1 MIFNSLTFIFL
12 CFIPCI
18 ICVLFIEKIGGRL
31 RVRIQNV
38 ILVLFSLFFYA
49 WSGTQYMK
57 ILVSLILLNYVL
69 GFFIKKSRAVL
80 ALGILLNLVILFYYK
95 YLNLVITT
103 YNDILHRDFF
113 LWEIIAPLG
122 ISFIIFQC
130 ISYIFD
136 VYHEKGKV
144 CRNFLDFAL
153 YISFFPKISQ
163 GPIVKYQDMVGQLK
177 ERRITFEKFI
187 RGLERFIIGLSKKIL
202 IADILGQ
209 TSGSIFYNMGMG
221 MDVGTAWIALLCYTF
236 SLYMDFSGYSDMAI
250 GMAAMFGF
258 DFKENFNFPYL
269 STSVTEFWRRWHI
282 SLGAW
287 FREYLYFPLGG
298 SRKGNV
304 YLNLFIVFLATGIWH
319 GAAWVYL
326 FWGAMH
332 GVCVVVERYLMRKG
346 WYEKIPAI
354 FRWAATFFIVSIGWI
369 TFNVSKFDEFTEFLG
384 YLFGR
389 GTPVSFTWLFYLTP
403 RLVALWAVVIFG
415 TLIFSRK
422 KVQIRLSKWNEES
435 QIFNGVKYVMLLACV
450 FLCFITSVSEG
461 YQPFLYFQF

>member
-209 TSGSIFYNMGMG
+209 TSGSIFLQYGDGNGRRNC
-221 MDVGTAWIALLCYTF
+221 MDRPALLYIQF
-236 SLYMDFSGYSDMAI
+236 VY
-250 GMAAMFGF
+250 GF
-258 DFKENFNFPYL
+258 
-269 STSVTEFWRRWHI
+269 
-282 SLGAW
+282 
-287 FREYLYFPLGG
+287 FR
-298 SRKGNV
+298 
-304 YLNLFIVFLATGIWH
+304 
-319 GAAWVYL
+319 
-326 FWGAMH
+326 
-332 GVCVVVERYLMRKG
+332 
-346 WYEKIPAI
+346 I
-354 FRWAATFFIVSIGWI
+354 FRHGYRNGGYVWI
-369 TFNVSKFDEFTEFLG
+369 
-384 YLFGR
+384 
-389 GTPVSFTWLFYLTP
+389 
-403 RLVALWAVVIFG
+403 
-415 TLIFSRK
+415 
-422 KVQIRLSKWNEES
+422 
-435 QIFNGVKYVMLLACV
+435 
-450 FLCFITSVSEG
+450 
-461 YQPFLYFQF
+461 